1 MEFKYMLVGDE
12 FYGDEAAFD
21 KKQSQE
27 GEDERFKF
35 ERMRTMTQA
44 QLRRQTE
51 QDNSWGCGNYDRVMK
66 DRDAPRTID
75 RTIKSAD
82 NKESL

>member
-12 FYGDEAAFD
+12 FYGDEGAFD

-27 GEDERFKF
+27 GEDERFRF

-44 QLRRQTE
+44 DLRRQT
-51 QDNSWGCGNYDRVMK
+51 
-66 DRDAPRTID
+66 
-75 RTIKSAD
+75 
-82 NKESL
+82 